1 MLLDSCRLKEK
12 WIKSL
17 HQVTLSSRMCL
28 FSFGLHQIN
37 KCLMLRSSKRKNA
50 LNNTFNNALSLMVFK
65 IPDYWRC
72 FKLLYVGL
80 KGFTMLYNALTEFE
94 GFLRHWETS
103 GGFEGFWEDLIS
115 IQRLSVAFSG
125 FERFWE
131 DLRGIQRLQEETLRD
146 FDRYSDS
153 LWGFER
159 LSVA

>member
-1 MLLDSCRLKEK
+1 MDSCRLKEK

-94 GFLRHWETS
+94 GFLEALRDFRRFW
-103 GGFEGFWEDLIS
+103 GVLRGFDKHS
-115 IQRLSVAFSG
+115 KAFSG
-125 FERFWE
+125 FQWLWEVLRGFERHSEASRGDFERFW
-131 DLRGIQRLQEETLRD
+131 
-146 FDRYSDS
+146 
-153 LWGFER
+153 
-159 LSVA
+159 